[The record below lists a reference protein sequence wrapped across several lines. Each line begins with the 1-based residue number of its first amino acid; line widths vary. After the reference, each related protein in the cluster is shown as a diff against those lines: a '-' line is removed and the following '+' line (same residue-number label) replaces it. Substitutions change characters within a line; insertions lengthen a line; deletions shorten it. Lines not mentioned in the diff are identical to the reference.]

1 MIQEHIQK
9 IAHLVQQEME
19 DLCAAHDFYHIERV
33 VKNAQMIYEGEKRWD
48 IHIILAWAYLHE
60 ALDEKFFPSE
70 SISQRTQDI
79 QNSLKELWLS
89 EEESKKILFIVENV
103 GFWKSLERWDD
114 FEAPDEFY
122 IVEDADRLESV
133 GAIAIARTFTYG
145 GKKGRPIYD
154 PLYPPRTNLDKEA
167 YYAMRETEYKN
178 TSLNH
183 FDEKLFLIKDLMHT
197 ETAKNIAQPR
207 HEFMKLFV
215 EQFLGEWE
223 GIK

>member
-1 MIQEHIQK
+1 MTQEQVQK

-33 VKNAQMIYEGEKRWD
+33 VKNAQMIYEEEKRGD
-48 IHIILAWAYLHE
+48 IYIILAGAYLHE

-70 SISQRTQDI
+70 SIAQRTQDI
-79 QNSLKELWLS
+79 QNSLKEIGLS
-89 EEESKKILFIVENV
+89 EEERKKILFIVENV
-103 GFWKSLERWDD
+103 GFWKSL
-114 FEAPDEFY
+114 DEFY

-154 PLYPPRTNLDKEA
+154 PLYPPRKNLDKQA

-197 ETAKNIAQPR
+197 QTAKKIAEPR

-223 GIK
+223 GIR